1 MKRSILVFAILILPT
16 VLAEEF
22 PNQNSNSGFVGWQ
35 ESQDEKIGEFRLSYP
50 AVSDGEEV
58 AMAQNGPFAVL
69 VFFTDD
75 GEGVQQYEWLQ
86 DGISLWGYITLVVE
100 DETGFDSID
109 YTLQG
114 WNNGT
119 IFSVPGA
126 QGMFALDHISVA
138 GHGTGAHT
146 AAELMKSTDYSID
159 GLFGLGL
166 DGTSTDYSESVILS
180 RPSSALFLTGTA
192 DNIAS
197 ANENVIPY
205 LNSWPGAWQVMYV
218 RGANHIGYQETDTFL
233 ERLVDGESAMGREGQ
248 QNHALQHILP
258 YLNLSLRGDDSAY
271 QQAFNRE
278 DKTVSS
284 DTDAYID
291 EDLSRSRLYKM
302 ENISSTLMSVML
314 NQSFTISAD
323 VTMRDGSNAIGN
335 VTCITPDG
343 DAFEGTLESGI
354 ASCEINGSSL
364 SPGPSLIEL
373 QVSDNSFSDWLNL
386 FINRIGMPMEI
397 VQPIPEIVLDQHSNV
412 TITAETFAVD
422 PDGEELQFASA
433 EIVGEN
439 ESKLSVSINSTDLVI
454 AHVADQEWD
463 GHSQLNFTLI
473 TSDESVDL
481 VANITVLP
489 VDDPV
494 YQTATIPQQT
504 SIEDGSSIVVDF
516 AEFVS
521 DPEGQTLVVNAVR
534 DYPGIRIVSTQSTVL
549 IDPQTHWNGAEL
561 IEFYVSDGN
570 TESLQIVVPIN
581 IQPVDDKIEFT
592 SESFSIELDEDSV
605 RIINLENFTINVD
618 DDQLQFTIDG
628 QSELIE
634 YSLSGTELTIVPK
647 PNLFGDAT
655 YTLNVSD
662 GYNSTTATL
671 NININSVPDLPIVG
685 ISSIDH
691 SGNVLSILWTIS
703 DEDGDAGLIYSV
715 MFANNSIE
723 QNTDCTGST
732 LLTCLTTTNT
742 NQEGTH
748 SVEVKVW
755 DGNAQQWSNVASGE
769 IKIESMR
776 NVVEESDSGLEL
788 GEWIIPVG
796 AGIILLML
804 VGYVTISRKD

>member
-1 MKRSILVFAILILPT
+1 M
-16 VLAEEF
+16 
-22 PNQNSNSGFVGWQ
+22 
-35 ESQDEKIGEFRLSYP
+35 
-50 AVSDGEEV
+50 
-58 AMAQNGPFAVL
+58 
-69 VFFTDD
+69 
-75 GEGVQQYEWLQ
+75 
-86 DGISLWGYITLVVE
+86 
-100 DETGFDSID
+100 
-109 YTLQG
+109 
-114 WNNGT
+114 
-119 IFSVPGA
+119 
-126 QGMFALDHISVA
+126 
-138 GHGTGAHT
+138 
-146 AAELMKSTDYSID
+146 
-159 GLFGLGL
+159 
-166 DGTSTDYSESVILS
+166 
-180 RPSSALFLTGTA
+180 
-192 DNIAS
+192 
-197 ANENVIPY
+197 
-205 LNSWPGAWQVMYV
+205 
-218 RGANHIGYQETDTFL
+218 
-233 ERLVDGESAMGREGQ
+233 
-248 QNHALQHILP
+248 
-258 YLNLSLRGDDSAY
+258 
-271 QQAFNRE
+271 
-278 DKTVSS
+278 
-284 DTDAYID
+284 
-291 EDLSRSRLYKM
+291 
-302 ENISSTLMSVML
+302 
-314 NQSFTISAD
+314 
-323 VTMRDGSNAIGN
+323 
-335 VTCITPDG
+335 
-343 DAFEGTLESGI
+343 
-354 ASCEINGSSL
+354 
-364 SPGPSLIEL
+364 
-373 QVSDNSFSDWLNL
+373 
-386 FINRIGMPMEI
+386 
-397 VQPIPEIVLDQHSNV
+397 
-412 TITAETFAVD
+412 
-422 PDGEELQFASA
+422 
-433 EIVGEN
+433 
-439 ESKLSVSINSTDLVI
+439 
-454 AHVADQEWD
+454 
-463 GHSQLNFTLI
+463 
-473 TSDESVDL
+473 

-748 SVEVKVW
+748 TVEVKVW

-796 AGIILLML
+796 AGIILLLL
-804 VGYVTISRKD
+804 VGYVTISRRD